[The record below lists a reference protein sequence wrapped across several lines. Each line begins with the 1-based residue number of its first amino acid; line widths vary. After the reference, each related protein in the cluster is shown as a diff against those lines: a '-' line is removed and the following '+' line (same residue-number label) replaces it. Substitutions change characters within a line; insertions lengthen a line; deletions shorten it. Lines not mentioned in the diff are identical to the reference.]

1 MTDAEEEGLWALH
14 HTLDLV
20 NQLATWPALPLD
32 CPCEPISLFI
42 IIYLSWFLLPT
53 PFVHSCQASTSDVDL
68 PSLCPRLPGGWILSH
83 KGLVAPARD
92 FPLCSISPILAH
104 TYEIIW
110 FSIVGA
116 HKAHYDRLLP
126 IPSALAHFPSLA
138 LPIVRVVFSYV
149 VFQTS
154 YCFMCLCSHRFFYFF
169 LSKIPY
175 LLYFLCFTPIYLFLT
190 CALW

>member
-1 MTDAEEEGLWALH
+1 MTDGEEEGLWALH

-20 NQLATWPALPLD
+20 NQPATWPALPLD

-53 PFVHSCQASTSDVDL
+53 PFVHSCQASISDVDL
-68 PSLCPRLPGGWILSH
+68 PSLCPRPPGGWILSH

-92 FPLCSISPILAH
+92 SPLCSISPILAH

-116 HKAHYDRLLP
+116 HKAHSDRLLP

-138 LPIVRVVFSYV
+138 LPSSKPHTVLCAFAHTGFFIFSYQKYLISST
-149 VFQTS
+149 F
-154 YCFMCLCSHRFFYFF
+154 FASHLFIFFWPV
-169 LSKIPY
+169 LSDKVA
-175 LLYFLCFTPIYLFLT
+175 TGHT
-190 CALW
+190 